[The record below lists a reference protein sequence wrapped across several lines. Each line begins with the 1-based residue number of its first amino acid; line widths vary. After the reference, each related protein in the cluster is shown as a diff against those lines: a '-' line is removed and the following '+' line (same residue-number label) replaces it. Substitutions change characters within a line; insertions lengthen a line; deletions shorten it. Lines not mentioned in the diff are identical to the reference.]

1 MSYCNRRLQHQH
13 HHSHHDSVLVVVVV
27 NNEWT
32 IITVDVHRPQ
42 QSSYLV
48 NMCGEMC
55 IQWMSVTMTMKR
67 RNKVNDP
74 LVRCTTRTTTMRVLW
89 WLLLWWWLVVNNTNN
104 EYYTQYVHHT
114 QINSLSGVN
123 GRFCCRCCTELVGA
137 VFGLA
142 GFCFGCRRPFLVG
155 VVILFIGPTIPHQ
168 AGLIK

>member
-1 MSYCNRRLQHQH
+1 MDEYSIDDNETTKQSERPTRPLYNTDH
-13 HHSHHDSVLVVVVV
+13 
-27 NNEWT
+27 NNA
-32 IITVDVHRPQ
+32 
-42 QSSYLV
+42 
-48 NMCGEMC
+48 CGGG
-55 IQWMSVTMTMKR
+55 
-67 RNKVNDP
+67 
-74 LVRCTTRTTTMRVLW
+74 
-89 WLLLWWWLVVNNTNN
+89 LLLWWWLVVNNTNN

-168 AGLIK
+168 AGLIITTAFLFLKMNTAGD